1 MGNRKQ
7 SIYSQEF
14 RDEMARECHE
24 LLLERKTTV
33 SQFAEE
39 RNISR
44 KCLYSWTKYRY
55 PEQEIQKSGAAGF
68 VKITG
73 PAAVAEIDYYG
84 ARIRTGSSESLVQ
97 VLSAIRKA
105 SVIQSC
111 RRGYKI
117 PYGSH
122 LVLPVQSVP
131 CNR

>member
-39 RNISR
+39 SNISR
-44 KCLYSWTKYRY
+44 KCLHNWIKYRY
-55 PEQEIQKSGAAGF
+55 PEQEIQNSGAACF
-68 VKITG
+68 AKITG

-84 ARIRTGSSESLVQ
+84 ARIRTGSSEGLVQ

-105 SVIQSC
+105 SVI
-111 RRGYKI
+111 
-117 PYGSH
+117 
-122 LVLPVQSVP
+122 
-131 CNR
+131 